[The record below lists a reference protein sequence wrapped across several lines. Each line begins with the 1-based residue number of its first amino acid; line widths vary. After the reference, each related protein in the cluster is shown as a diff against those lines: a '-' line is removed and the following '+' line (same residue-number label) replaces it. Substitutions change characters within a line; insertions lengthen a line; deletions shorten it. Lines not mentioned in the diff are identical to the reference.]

1 MIFLLSF
8 LISWLSG
15 MFMIL
20 LLAFISYEQF
30 SFIDITSF
38 AVLML
43 AGCIIVIPLIYLL
56 VLKFLE
62 KKIYGNKQFIYF
74 PATLILLANLP
85 VYYIIWSKINDLYGK
100 SEGLLFVS
108 GFVTTGLM
116 FGILW
121 AWKNKTRNKF
131 QKL

>member
-20 LLAFISYEQF
+20 MLAFFSYEQF
-30 SFIDITSF
+30 SIIDITSF

-43 AGCIIVIPLIYLL
+43 AGCIIVIPLLYLFF
-56 VLKFLE
+56 LKFLE
-62 KKIYGNKQFIYF
+62 KRICGNKQFICF

-85 VYYIIWSKINDLYGK
+85 VYYITWSKINDLYGK
-100 SEGLLFVS
+100 SEGLLLVS

-116 FGILW
+116 FGLLW
-121 AWKNKTRNKF
+121 AWKNKTLNKF
-131 QKL
+131 EKL